1 MERSSKNYGK
11 SKERKPTG
19 KVGMMAVL
27 LAVLVFLLVFIDLLL
42 GSVRIPMSDVLKFI
56 FTGSAGSEVS
66 QNILFNFRLPR
77 VLAAVLSGSALAVSG
92 LLMQTIF
99 RNPLADPSVL
109 GISAGASLGVAL
121 VVMGSSALGLSF
133 LGNQFSMVLAA
144 LAGSM
149 LVLMLVMAVSVRV
162 RNVIVILI
170 LGMMFGFAASA
181 VTSILQYFSSEVSL
195 KSFVIWT
202 MGSLSSISG
211 NQLWIFALLVFL
223 GLVLAMLVARPLNVL
238 GVGENYAQL
247 LGYNVKAI
255 RMVVF
260 ISTSLLAGST
270 TAFVGPVVFV
280 GIAVPHVVRMAVK
293 TSNHHVLLPTTLLAG
308 AAFMLLIDTIAQ
320 LPGAGIV
327 LPVNTVAAL
336 MGIPVVIYV
345 IFKGSH
351 FHAAS

>member
-1 MERSSKNYGK
+1 MEQSSSSYSKIKEKRSS
-11 SKERKPTG
+11 G
-19 KVGMMAVL
+19 KVGMAIAL
-27 LAVLVFLLVFIDLLL
+27 LGVLVLLLVFCDLLL

-56 FTGSAGSEVS
+56 LTGNAGSEVS
-66 QNILFNFRLPR
+66 QNILYNFRLPR

-149 LVLMLVMAVSVRV
+149 LVLMLVMAVSMRV

-202 MGSLSSISG
+202 MGSLSSVSG
-211 NQLWIFALLVFL
+211 NQLWFFALLVIL
-223 GLVLAMLVARPLNVL
+223 GLLLAMLVARPLNVL
-238 GVGENYAQL
+238 GIGENYARL
-247 LGYNVKAI
+247 LGYNVRSI

-260 ISTSLLAGST
+260 VSTSLLAGST

-280 GIAVPHVVRMAVK
+280 GIAVPHVVRIAVK

-308 AAFMLLIDTIAQ
+308 AAFMLLIDTISQ
-320 LPGAGIV
+320 LPGSEIV